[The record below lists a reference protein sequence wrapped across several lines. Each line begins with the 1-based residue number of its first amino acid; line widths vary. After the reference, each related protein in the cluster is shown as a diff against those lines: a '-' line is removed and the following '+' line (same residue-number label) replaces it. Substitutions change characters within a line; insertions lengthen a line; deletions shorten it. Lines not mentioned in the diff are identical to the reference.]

1 MKDNVHMVKNVGSRK
16 KKIPKW
22 NEKNISLWK
31 SFVSITYVLYQK
43 GETVIGRVQYTLH
56 LEKIFKKVF
65 NQSQNIWA
73 NFMMTNLRVFL
84 HIYENGQ

>member
-1 MKDNVHMVKNVGSRK
+1 MVKNVGSRK
-16 KKIPKW
+16 KKIPKL
-22 NEKNISLWK
+22 NEKKQKLVKEFCEHYI
-31 SFVSITYVLYQK
+31 LYQK